1 MLDGFKPTYE
11 STVTANL
18 WADGAVMLGK
28 LNMDEFAMGSS
39 NETSYYGPVV
49 NPWRST
55 GSNAPLVP
63 GGSSG
68 GSATAVSAHLC
79 AGATATD
86 TGGSIRQPAAFT
98 GTVGIKPTYGRCSR
112 WGIVAFASSLDQ
124 AGPIARDVRDAAIML
139 KSMASIDA
147 KDATSADVPVPDYEA
162 ALGQGVK
169 GLRIGIPSEYR
180 VEGMPAEIEALWEE
194 GKAWLKAAGAEIVD
208 ISLPHTKYALPAYYI
223 VAPAEA
229 SSNLARYDGVRYG
242 LRVPGDDVISMY
254 EATRSAGFGK
264 EVKRRIL
271 IGTYVLSAGY
281 YDAYYLR
288 AQRVRTLI
296 KRDFEQAFADGID
309 AILTPAT
316 PTAAFGLEAMALA
329 SPIEMYL
336 NDVFTVTVNMAG
348 LPGISVPAGRTADGL
363 PMGLQLIGR
372 PFDEATLFRASEVIE
387 DAAGHFARSLGGQP
401 HDPAKHLLRQSLRAG
416 DRLLARGAHRQHDRR
431 QRHRAHRPGRQDRR
445 HRRRCGA
452 GPPLLRHCRRGSR
465 QGRRQPRRRHPH
477 AHVSRQ
483 RRRLGDSRPRPW
495 RGLRRHPSG
504 RDHGRGQGAARSRLA
519 GRDGVRRRRGVRLA
533 PAGAAPQ

>member
-1 MLDGFKPTYE
+1 MSELVKLTIAEARAKLRAKEITSAELTDAYLSAIDIANPTLNAYVAVTHDRARAMAKASDERLAKGESGALEGIPLGIKDLFATQGFHTQAGSHILDGFKPRYE

-49 NPWRST
+49 NPWRAKDD
-55 GSNAPLVP
+55 NKALVP

-68 GSATAVSAHLC
+68 GSAAAVSAWLC

-112 WGIVAFASSLDQ
+112 FGTVAFASSLDQ

-139 KSMASIDA
+139 RSMASVDA
-147 KDATSADVPVPDYEA
+147 KDTTSVDRPVPDYEA
-162 ALGQGVK
+162 ALGGSVRGMKIGVPK
-169 GLRIGIPSEYR
+169 EYR
-180 VEGMPAEIEALWEE
+180 MDGMPAQIETLWQQ
-194 GKAWLKAAGAEIVD
+194 GIAWLKDAGAEIVD

-242 LRVPGDDVISMY
+242 LRVPGRDIVDMY
-254 EATRSAGFGK
+254 EKTRAAGFGR
-264 EVKRRIL
+264 EVKRRVM

-281 YDAYYLR
+281 YDAYYVQ
-288 AQRVRTLI
+288 AQKVRTLI
-296 KRDFEQAFADGID
+296 KKDFEDVFAAGVE

-316 PTAAFGLEAMALA
+316 PSAAFGIADQDMA
-329 SPIEMYL
+329 SDPVKMYL

-348 LPGISVPAGRTADGL
+348 LPGIAVPAGLDGRGL
-363 PMGLQLIGR
+363 PLGLQLIGR
-372 PFDEATLFRASEVIE
+372 PFEEETLFRTAAIIE
-387 DAAGHFARSLGGQP
+387 KAAGRFEP
-401 HDPAKHLLRQSLRAG
+401 EK
-416 DRLLARGAHRQHDRR
+416 
-431 QRHRAHRPGRQDRR
+431 
-445 HRRRCGA
+445 
-452 GPPLLRHCRRGSR
+452 
-465 QGRRQPRRRHPH
+465 
-477 AHVSRQ
+477 
-483 RRRLGDSRPRPW
+483 W
-495 RGLRRHPSG
+495 W
-504 RDHGRGQGAARSRLA
+504 
-519 GRDGVRRRRGVRLA
+519 
-533 PAGAAPQ
+533 